1 MIITRVK
8 VTKFR
13 GFENQEFFPGNNITI
28 ITGKNGTQ
36 KTTMLGL
43 ISQPFSINKQDK
55 LDGEVPLCGGSYR
68 SGFSEKFRLSPKFD
82 TVKNHEWEMDII
94 GNESNPYVL
103 ESIYRDRSKG
113 TIRFWKKGSREKG
126 DDYMP
131 FPVIYLSLKRLY
143 PVGEDIVNEDKSKEL
158 DDHEKRL
165 FREWHIDLLNIQY
178 KLKDPT
184 LISGKHK
191 DSAGVEAEH
200 YDWHMNSIGQD
211 NLSKILL
218 ALLSFRRLKLQYP
231 KEYKGGILAIDEV
244 DTTLHSSTLIKLF
257 RILNKCSNEYKI
269 QIFCTTHSLQLI
281 EYVMSIIDK
290 QKETK
295 TATKNIGLIYL
306 QSENNKVKIEP
317 EITFESIKNRINEEI
332 NPNNKPAKLKI
343 YTEDNETILF
353 AKAILKT
360 RSHNLEFVKIPFPCT
375 TLIELVSKKVPTFN
389 HRESIIILDGD
400 VRTNTSENDKIKKRK
415 LKNII
420 LLPGNDSPERLL
432 ANYLNDL
439 DDGHKLW
446 ESINK
451 DYNKSFCFKDHK
463 IEKIKSDREVAK
475 AWFNTQLKVWQSLPK
490 VVNEWMKENKEACE
504 EFITKFEG
512 ILKSK

>member
-1 MIITRVK
+1 MIIARVK

-13 GFENQEFFPGNNITI
+13 GFENQEFYPGNNITI

-43 ISQPFSINKQDK
+43 ISQPFSINKQDT
-55 LDGEVPLCGGSYR
+55 LSGEVPLCGGSYR

-82 TVKNHEWEMDII
+82 TVKNHEWEMDVT
-94 GNESNPYVL
+94 GNENNPYIL
-103 ESIYRDRSKG
+103 ESIYRDKSKG

-158 DDHEKRL
+158 DENEKRL
-165 FREWHIDLLNIQY
+165 FRDWHKDLLNIQFE
-178 KLKDPT
+178 LKDPT

-218 ALLSFRRLKLQYP
+218 ALLSFRRLKLKYP

-257 RILNKCSNEYKI
+257 KILNKCSNEYKI

-281 EYVMSIIDK
+281 EHVMTITDK
-290 QKETK
+290 QKESK

-306 QSENNKVKIEP
+306 QTVNNKVRIVP

-343 YTEDNETILF
+343 YTEDNETILL

-360 RSHNLEFVKIPFPCT
+360 RSRNFEFVKIPFPCT

-400 VRTNTSENDKIKKRK
+400 VRKNPKEYDKITNRR

-432 ANYLNDL
+432 AKYLYEL
-439 DDGHKLW
+439 DDDNELW
-446 ESINK
+446 QKINK
-451 DYNKSFCFKDHK
+451 DYNKDFCFKDHK
-463 IEKIKSDREVAK
+463 IEKIIADREIAK
-475 AWFNTQLKVWQSLPK
+475 AWFNAQLVAWNSLSK
-490 VVNEWMKENKEACE
+490 VVNEWIKENKIACD
-504 EFITKFEG
+504 EFINAFDIKIKG
-512 ILKSK
+512 R

>member
-1 MIITRVK
+1 MIIARVK

-13 GFENQEFFPGNNITI
+13 GFENQEFYPGNNITI

-68 SGFSEKFRLSPKFD
+68 SGFSDKFRLSPKFD
-82 TVKNHEWEMDII
+82 LVKNHEWEMDIS
-94 GNESNPYVL
+94 GNEDNPFII
-103 ESIYRDRSKG
+103 ESIYRDKSKG

-158 DDHEKRL
+158 DENEKRL

-178 KLKDPT
+178 ELKDPT

-218 ALLSFRRLKLQYP
+218 ALLSFRRLKLKYP
-231 KEYKGGILAIDEV
+231 KEYKGGILAIDEI

-257 RILNKCSNEYKI
+257 KILNKCSQEYKI

-281 EYVMSIIDK
+281 EHVMSIIDK

-295 TATKNIGLIYL
+295 AATKNIGLIYL
-306 QSENNKVKIEP
+306 QTVSNKVRIVP
-317 EITFESIKNRINEEI
+317 NITFESIKNRINEEI

-343 YTEDNETILF
+343 YTEDNETILM

-360 RSHNLEFVKIPFPCT
+360 KIRNLEFVKIPFACSS
-375 TLIELVSKKVPTFN
+375 LIELATKKVPTFN
-389 HRESIIILDGD
+389 HGESIIILDGD
-400 VRTNTSENDKIKKRK
+400 VRTQPKEYDKITKRK
-415 LKNII
+415 LKNIL
-420 LLPGNDSPERLL
+420 LLPGNESPERLL
-432 ANYLNDL
+432 ANYLNVL
-439 DDGHKLW
+439 DDDHKLW

-451 DYNKSFCFKDHK
+451 DYNKDFCFKDHK
-463 IEKIKSDREVAK
+463 IEKIRADREIAK
-475 AWFNTQLKVWQSLPK
+475 AWFNAQLNIWQSLSK
-490 VVNEWMKENKEACE
+490 VVNEWIKENKIACD
-504 EFITKFEG
+504 EFINAFDIKIKG
-512 ILKSK
+512 R